1 MSSATP
7 GNLPR
12 CFNSRAHG
20 GRDAPRRL
28 HGRPHRRVS
37 IHAPTGGATA
47 EAQDKLAAL
56 LVSIHAPTGGA
67 TRRDVRQVGRRGFNS
82 RAHGGRDQSPKWRA
96 KEREAFQFTRPRG
109 ARHLV
114 LARTKSAAT
123 VSIHAPTGGATSITG
138 YLKRR
143 LEFQFT
149 RPRGARR
156 NPLAVQL
163 VRPVSIHA
171 PTGGA
176 TDPRFAKIKEDRF
189 QFTRPRGARHAN
201 VFGGF
206 RTHGFNSRAHG
217 GRDQCSGA
225 PHPSAAVS
233 IHAPTGGATTRSRPW
248 AWPARFQFTRP
259 RGARPVGRIE
269 VGRTRRVSIHAPT
282 GGATRGGCRVA
293 EEEDVSIHAPTG
305 GATSSDPETGWESL
319 FQFTRPRGARL
330 DLYVGVV
337 RRAVSIHA
345 PTGGATPI
353 RRRARAGGRF
363 NSRAH
368 GGRDPHGGRLQRT
381 DQFQFTRPRGAR
393 RAYGWTY
400 RTTARF
406 NSRAHG
412 GRDRRP
418 RLTTSRTGRFNS
430 RAHGGRDS
438 FRRPARTASRVS
450 IHAPTGGATRI
461 DDAAL
466 ANDRFN
472 SRAHGGRDSTA

>member
-1 MSSATP
+1 MDAEANRIMYGVSIHAPTGGATSITGYLKRRLEFQFTRPRGARPWPKPVPPGRRSFNSRAHGGRDSETSSRRGSRRTFQFTRPRGARPGPAIISSSPGNGFNSRAHGGRDFCVPRQGGVPRSFNSRAHGGRDLSSATP

-109 ARHLV
+109 ARH
-114 LARTKSAAT
+114 
-123 VSIHAPTGGATSITG
+123 
-138 YLKRR
+138 
-143 LEFQFT
+143 
-149 RPRGARR
+149 
-156 NPLAVQL
+156 
-163 VRPVSIHA
+163 
-171 PTGGA
+171 
-176 TDPRFAKIKEDRF
+176 
-189 QFTRPRGARHAN
+189 AN

-217 GRDQCSGA
+217 GRDQCRGA

-282 GGATRGGCRVA
+282 GGATGRAPRGGK
-293 EEEDVSIHAPTG
+293 
-305 GATSSDPETGWESL
+305 
-319 FQFTRPRGARL
+319 RG
-330 DLYVGVV
+330 
-337 RRAVSIHA
+337 
-345 PTGGATPI
+345 
-353 RRRARAGGRF
+353 
-363 NSRAH
+363 
-368 GGRDPHGGRLQRT
+368 
-381 DQFQFTRPRGAR
+381 
-393 RAYGWTY
+393 
-400 RTTARF
+400 
-406 NSRAHG
+406 
-412 GRDRRP
+412 
-418 RLTTSRTGRFNS
+418 
-430 RAHGGRDS
+430 
-438 FRRPARTASRVS
+438 RVS
-450 IHAPTGGATRI
+450 IHAPTGGAT
-461 DDAAL
+461 L
-466 ANDRFN
+466 G
-472 SRAHGGRDSTA
+472 SVVT